1 MSMGQFWCNAPMVN
15 PKFTNST
22 YDRAEIDRNTVGMFS
37 MAGYHFCR
45 LASDENGAT
54 AVEYGILAMLIAVA
68 LAGTM
73 LSLGNEVETQY
84 DTISTE
90 YSEANK

>member
-1 MSMGQFWCNAPMVN
+1 MSKQF
-15 PKFTNST
+15 
-22 YDRAEIDRNTVGMFS
+22 YR
-37 MAGYHFCR
+37 R
-45 LASDENGAT
+45 LIADQTGAT

-84 DTISTE
+84 ETVSTE
-90 YSEANK
+90 YKAANNPTG

>member
-1 MSMGQFWCNAPMVN
+1 MLVQFN
-15 PKFTNST
+15 
-22 YDRAEIDRNTVGMFS
+22 
-37 MAGYHFCR
+37 HR
-45 LASDENGAT
+45 LLADQQGAT
-54 AVEYGILAMLIAVA
+54 AVEYGLLAMLIAVA

-90 YSEANK
+90 YSEANQPAG

>member
-1 MSMGQFWCNAPMVN
+1 MTEQ
-15 PKFTNST
+15 
-22 YDRAEIDRNTVGMFS
+22 MF
-37 MAGYHFCR
+37 FR
-45 LASDENGAT
+45 LLDDQNGAT

-73 LSLGNEVETQY
+73 LSLGNEVDTQY

-90 YSEANK
+90 YSEANNPSG